1 MYSFPFPKTIFVNNI
16 SLRISNYILK
26 LNSTNKLAGSISLSP
41 PHTRLFRNG
50 ADFDGPRINVVK
62 FYSIAAI
69 ILQSPRRRNRFR
81 CKKKND
87 RSQRR
92 NTMKH
97 RRKLFT
103 IGRDLFVSRC
113 MYTCTRAGLFPAGKS
128 ERNAQRIE
136 RTQSFLKTFVSIF
149 YTRNC
154 KNLWLHIVFTI
165 LSVSI
170 DFNGIRPSASIITL
184 LPHYER
190 LCVRR
195 AGDFWFKHVEKFI
208 SDPPPL
214 RWFSQKDT
222 YFSWKV
228 TSNAARFKEI
238 LLFALTHI
246 TGF

>member
-1 MYSFPFPKTIFVNNI
+1 VNNI

-26 LNSTNKLAGSISLSP
+26 LNSNKLAGSISLSP

-62 FYSIAAI
+62 FY
-69 ILQSPRRRNRFR
+69 NRLV
-81 CKKKND
+81 D
-87 RSQRR
+87 ETDSVV
-92 NTMKH
+92 
-97 RRKLFT
+97 RRKTTEASDVTRWNIVVGGFT

-149 YTRNC
+149 HTRNC
-154 KNLWLHIVFTI
+154 KNLWLRIVFTI